1 MSQKNMGRLAQD
13 MKRELIAIIGRLKDP
28 RLEGGLLTVTRLD
41 VTPDL
46 DVAKVYVSVMGR
58 EDGPKPAI
66 EALNRAAGHVRTE
79 VSKKMHI
86 RKAPASIVCGGRR
99 CRLCSPHQRAAP
111 HAECE
116 RRRGGLPAR
125 RDRGINPALR
135 KGWNHQ
141 MTEQLNVQQM
151 AERLCAADN
160 ILILCHKNPDGD
172 TIGCGS
178 ALCHALKALGKTAAV
193 LCSDAVPSRYSFTA
207 PVPFR
212 GEFEPK
218 TVVAVDVASVQLFGE
233 NNGMPQYTR
242 HIDLCIDHHTGNSGY
257 ADFTLLDGNAAA
269 AAELLYEVISE
280 MGVEITPLI
289 ANFLYTGL
297 ATDTGCFRFSSTTA
311 NTHIVAAKLILAG
324 AQVEELNTLLFDT
337 KPRER
342 MEAERIARNHLEYH
356 LEGRCALMYLTR
368 DEIEQS
374 GVDPAD
380 LEELT
385 SLPISI
391 EGVKVGLL
399 LRQQPGGSYRISVRA
414 AKGVD
419 ACAIARRLGGGGHTR
434 AAGCELLGNLDNAK
448 SAILAEV
455 EAELDRPETQE
466 ES

>member
-86 RKAPASIVCGGRR
+86 RKAPRFIFVEDDG
-99 CRLCSPHQRAAP
+99 AAYAA
-111 HAECE
+111 HINELLRDAERE
-116 RRRGGLPAR
+116 RRQRSSRRRPRNKQPAER
-125 RDRGINPALR
+125 MDHG
-135 KGWNHQ
+135 

-151 AERLCAADN
+151 AETLLTADD

-178 ALCHALKALGKTAAV
+178 ALYYALSALDKTAAV
-193 LCSDAVPSRYSFTA
+193 LCSDAIPSRYAFTN
-207 PVPFR
+207 PR
-212 GEFEPK
+212 LYKGEFEPQI
-218 TVVAVDVASVQLFGE
+218 VVAVDVASLQLFGE
-233 NNGMPQYTR
+233 NNGMPQFSR
-242 HIDLCIDHHTGNSGY
+242 HVDLCIDHHAGNSGY
-257 ADFTLLDGNAAA
+257 AEFTLLDGTAAA
-269 AAELLYEVISE
+269 AAELLYEVICA
-280 MGVEITPLI
+280 MGVDMTPHI
-289 ANFLYTGL
+289 ANCLYTGL
-297 ATDTGCFRFSSTTA
+297 CHGHRLLPVLFHHGPHPHRGG
-311 NTHIVAAKLILAG
+311 KLMEAG
-324 AQVEELNTLLFDT
+324 ARVEELNTLLFDT

-356 LEGRCALMYLTR
+356 LDGRCALIYLTR

-391 EGVKVGLL
+391 EGVKVGLT
-399 LRQQPGGSYRISVRA
+399 LRQQPGGSYRISVRT

-455 EAELDRPETQE
+455 EAVLDAEKQPQE
-466 ES
+466 GE